1 MTEIMTFAGLRRIP
15 VIIDV
20 THIRVCCAIIP
31 DHGAS
36 SE

>member
-15 VIIDV
+15 VV
-20 THIRVCCAIIP
+20 TDIRVCCAIIP